1 MIVVGLVS
9 DPLANGPSTIGFVAR
24 FTSSGSFDTTF
35 GSAGA
40 QYFDG
45 HAITD
50 VALDAAGRIALVG
63 GGVLRL
69 TPSGQLDTAYGDNGA
84 ARSTVRRFAPIA
96 LLVDP
101 AGAVTTTDWV
111 AGTQRTP
118 AQDNIGVSRFTPA
131 GQADESFA
139 TGGTVS
145 SDLPCQEAEPTAIAA
160 DRQGRIVAAGICR
173 DVGKN
178 DPSDFVVARY
188 LVADGS
194 ATPTPM
200 LFSTPTTVVRA
211 RTRLELTGVPR
222 SRARSSS
229 SRTAE
234 ASPGRSS
241 LTTRGAPDARCV
253 SC

>member
-1 MIVVGLVS
+1 M
-9 DPLANGPSTIGFVAR
+9 
-24 FTSSGSFDTTF
+24 
-35 GSAGA
+35 
-40 QYFDG
+40 
-45 HAITD
+45 
-50 VALDAAGRIALVG
+50 
-63 GGVLRL
+63 
-69 TPSGQLDTAYGDNGA
+69 
-84 ARSTVRRFAPIA
+84 
-96 LLVDP
+96 VDP

-160 DRQGRIVAAGICR
+160 DPQGRIVAAGICR

-188 LVADGS
+188 LVADGPADADADAVLDPEDRCPS
-194 ATPTPM
+194 AY
-200 LFSTPTTVVRA
+200 ST
-211 RTRLELTGVPR
+211 RTDGCPKVSRTLELKSHRRSVTGTLV
-222 SRARSSS
+222 ADD
-229 SRTAE
+229 
-234 ASPGRSS
+234 
-241 LTTRGAPDARCV
+241 RGAPDARCV